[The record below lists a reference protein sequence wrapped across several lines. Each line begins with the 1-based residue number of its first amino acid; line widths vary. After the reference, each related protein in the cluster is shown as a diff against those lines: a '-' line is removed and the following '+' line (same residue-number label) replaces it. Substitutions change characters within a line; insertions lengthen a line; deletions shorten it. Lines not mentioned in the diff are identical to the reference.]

1 MIGRE
6 AALRMKP
13 ARFKRAFSFCLALAL
28 ILLLA
33 LSGCGHHAQL
43 KEGQK
48 LMKQYLSGLGRGA
61 ALLDS
66 HVDVLRPAADTLVAS
81 DFVKGSFRANGQTW
95 DFAVDTATGE
105 IYTSERLSE
114 FSDCCVRQITARLGL
129 DRSEYVASC
138 LTELWRPAW
147 QEENIEWP
155 WEEAYLGE
163 VLPVGVTDMD
173 AYAAQALE
181 DEDVRILL
189 FLACRDGELREGR
202 WSGDTLSD
210 WDAVEVEL
218 FGFSAD
224 EPLPTLETFPRDYHY
239 VNDRVRVTVMPGEV
253 RYRPAQSEGS

>member
-1 MIGRE
+1 
-6 AALRMKP
+6 MKP

-33 LSGCGHHAQL
+33 LSGCGNSAQL

-66 HVDVLRPAADTLVAS
+66 HVDVQRPAADTLVAS

-114 FSDCCVRQITARLGL
+114 FTDCCVRQIAARLGL
-129 DRSEYVASC
+129 DSEYVADC
-138 LTELWRPAW
+138 LMELWRPAW
-147 QEENIEWP
+147 QEEKSEWP
-155 WEEAYLGE
+155 RQRAYLGE

-173 AYAAQALE
+173 AYAARASCARGAGAARRFRTGTPWRCSCSASLTPS
-181 DEDVRILL
+181 R
-189 FLACRDGELREGR
+189 CRR
-202 WSGDTLSD
+202 
-210 WDAVEVEL
+210 
-218 FGFSAD
+218 
-224 EPLPTLETFPRDYHY
+224 PRPS
-239 VNDRVRVTVMPGEV
+239 RGTTTM
-253 RYRPAQSEGS
+253 

>member
-1 MIGRE
+1 MV
-6 AALRMKP
+6 P
-13 ARFKRAFSFCLALAL
+13 ARKKRAFALMLALAL
-28 ILLLA
+28 LLLLA
-33 LSGCGHHAQL
+33 LSGCGHSAQL

-81 DFVKGSFRANGQTW
+81 DYVKGSFRANGQTW

-129 DRSEYVASC
+129 DRSEYVADC

-163 VLPVGVTDMD
+163 VVPVGVTDME
-173 AYAAQALE
+173 AYAARALE

-189 FLACRDGELREGR
+189 FLACRDGELREER
-202 WSGDTLSD
+202 WSGETLSD
-210 WDAVEVEL
+210 WDAVEVQL
-218 FGFSAD
+218 FGFSDA

-253 RYRPAQSEGS
+253 RYRPAESEGS